1 MSIEKKKYLYYRLL
15 EIIPGALV
23 WLTFVCIIWLSLT
36 RPVLAI
42 YFIILFDLYW
52 LLRVSYLMLYVFI
65 SWSRYRTTQRYVW
78 NTELERD
85 FGPAAEKNWREYWHI
100 IFLPTYKEPYEV
112 IEATLQGILNSS
124 YLEKKKMILV
134 LAGEERDAEHFNA
147 IAQRIT
153 NTYSRHFKA
162 LLTTVHPKDL
172 PGELPGK
179 GSNLYHAGHEA
190 KKYIDAQAIEYKKI
204 IVSTFDIDTIAHPQ
218 YFSYLTYQF
227 LNHPNPYHASFQPL
241 TFYHNNIWESDLI
254 TRVVANSTTFW
265 LLTDL
270 ARSDRLFTFSSHS
283 MSWQALVDIGFWQ
296 NNIVTEDSRIFL
308 QCLIHYNGDYQVFP
322 MYITVSMNTVF
333 VGNLKRSLI
342 NQYKQMRRWAYGVEH
357 FPYMV
362 WHFAHNK
369 KIPLKKKITY
379 LWNQTE
385 GVYSWATAPIL
396 MFIAGRLPLMVTDSN
411 RDNSVII
418 QQAPLILSFIMTIAL
433 WGIIVIAILSTLIL
447 PRKPLK
453 GLSKVAQYSVM
464 VLQWALFP
472 ITMILFGAFPAIDAQ
487 TRLMIGKYLDF
498 WVTEKHRT

>member
-1 MSIEKKKYLYYRLL
+1 MSAEKKKYLYYRIL
-15 EIIPGALV
+15 EIIPGTLV
-23 WLTFVCIIWLSLT
+23 WATFAVLIVLSVL
-36 RPVLAI
+36 RPILAI

-65 SWSRYRTTQRYVW
+65 SWSRFRATRKIDW
-78 NTELERD
+78 NAKLNDD
-85 FGPAAEKNWREYWHI
+85 FGSGKTKDWETYWHV
-100 IFLPTYKEPYEV
+100 IFLPTYKEPYA
-112 IEATLQGILNSS
+112 IIDATLKGIAEST
-124 YLEKKKMILV
+124 YTHKKHMMLV
-134 LAGEERDAEHFNA
+134 LAGEERDAAHFKDVAQQAVEQYGAHFNT
-147 IAQRIT
+147 I
-153 NTYSRHFKA
+153 
-162 LLTTVHPKDL
+162 LTTLHPKNL

-190 KKYIDAQAIEYKKI
+190 KKYIDSLGIDYRKI

-227 LNHPNPYHASFQPL
+227 LDHPNPYHASFQPL

-254 TRVVANSTTFW
+254 TRLVANSTTFW

-283 MSWQALVDIGFWQ
+283 MSWQALVDVGFWQ

-308 QCLIHYNGDYQVFP
+308 QCLIRYNGDYQVFP

-362 WHFAHNK
+362 WHFAQNK
-369 KIPLKKKITY
+369 KIPLKKKVTY

-385 GVYSWATAPIL
+385 GVYSWATAPII
-396 MFIAGRLPLMVTDSN
+396 MFIAGRLPLLITDIN
-411 RDNSVII
+411 HDNSVII
-418 QQAPLILSFIMTIAL
+418 QQAPLILSFIMTLAI
-433 WGIIVIAILSTLIL
+433 WGVIVIAILSTVIL
-447 PRKPLK
+447 PRRPLK
-453 GLSKVAQYSVM
+453 GLNKLVQYSVM

-472 ITMILFGAFPAIDAQ
+472 ITMILFGAIPAIDAQ
-487 TRLMIGKYLDF
+487 TRLMLGNYLDF
-498 WVTEKHRT
+498 WVTEKHRN